1 MLKQGLKLHIMSW
14 TDLTLPKENSEKV
27 NWCNERWIRWKNHE
41 RICWIKSHNLQLI
54 DDSREDKKVKCTK
67 KCVVKRK
74 LKFEYYK
81 HCLEA
86 TQLEN
91 KINHQE
97 KNKIDIDNLK
107 EDHKEFM
114 KTIILKTQQRF
125 RSKKHNAFTEEI
137 NKIALSPNHNIK
149 KNHTHVKKVGSTS
162 EFLFGIYW
170 WIWKTNYF

>member
-1 MLKQGLKLHIMSW
+1 MLKQGLKLHIMTW

-81 HCLEA
+81 HCLEG
-86 TQLEN
+86 T
-91 KINHQE
+91 
-97 KNKIDIDNLK
+97 
-107 EDHKEFM
+107 
-114 KTIILKTQQRF
+114 
-125 RSKKHNAFTEEI
+125 
-137 NKIALSPNHNIK
+137 
-149 KNHTHVKKVGSTS
+149 
-162 EFLFGIYW
+162 
-170 WIWKTNYF
+170 

>member
-1 MLKQGLKLHIMSW
+1 M
-14 TDLTLPKENSEKV
+14 
-27 NWCNERWIRWKNHE
+27 
-41 RICWIKSHNLQLI
+41 

-125 RSKKHNAFTEEI
+125 RSKKHNVFTEEI
-137 NKIALSPNHNIK
+137 NKIALSPNH
-149 KNHTHVKKVGSTS
+149 
-162 EFLFGIYW
+162 
-170 WIWKTNYF
+170 